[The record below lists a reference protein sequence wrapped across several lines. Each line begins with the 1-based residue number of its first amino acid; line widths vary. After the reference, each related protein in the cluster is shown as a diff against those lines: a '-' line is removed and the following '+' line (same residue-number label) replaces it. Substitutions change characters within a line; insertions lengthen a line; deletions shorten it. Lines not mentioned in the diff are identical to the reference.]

1 MVAMSWYILTMSPS
15 LAGSGASADTAARRK
30 RRRSRSRKLE
40 ELDGGLEG
48 EREEERTSN
57 VVPLGRSITGFG

>member
-1 MVAMSWYILTMSPS
+1 MSWYILTMSPS
-15 LAGSGASADTAARRK
+15 LAGSGVSADTVARRK
-30 RRRSRSRKLE
+30 RRSRSRKLE

-57 VVPLGRSITGFG
+57 MVPLGRSIAGFG

>member
-1 MVAMSWYILTMSPS
+1 MSPS

-48 EREEERTSN
+48 EREERTSN
-57 VVPLGRSITGFG
+57 VVPMGRSIAGFG

>member
-1 MVAMSWYILTMSPS
+1 VVAMSWYILTMSPS
-15 LAGSGASADTAARRK
+15 LAGSGASADTVARRK
-30 RRRSRSRKLE
+30 RRSRSRKLE

-57 VVPLGRSITGFG
+57 MVPLGRSIAGFG